1 MFDLFRSR
9 AKAVR
14 YLLGGLLL
22 LVALSMVV
30 TLIPG
35 YGGFGAASAEDNV
48 VAEVGKQPITVQ
60 DFQQQLQ
67 TITRRQQIP
76 PELMGTLAPQFIS
89 QMISERVL
97 LYEADKLGIEVTPA
111 ELARAIQAT
120 LPQLFQGGQFPGK
133 EVYAA
138 FLAQNNMTIDEFE
151 NGLRKQLV
159 MAKLQNMIGA
169 GVVVTPAE
177 IEKAYKQKNE
187 KVKLEYVVI
196 PTSKYKADATVT
208 PEEIQ
213 KQFQAHRSEYTIP
226 EKWNLDM
233 LVVSEAKV
241 SQQITVPEAELRKYY
256 DANKD
261 QYRTPERVQVR
272 HILLKTTDVP
282 AAEVPKIQAKA
293 EDILKQLKAGADFAA
308 LAKKDSQD
316 PGSAVKGG
324 DLGWV
329 VRGQTVPAFESAAF
343 SLPVNQLSGV
353 VKTEYGFHI
362 LQVTAKEPAHLKT
375 FDEVKDEIAD
385 SLKKQ
390 KVVDTVQALADKA
403 HAELV
408 KNPGQAAQI
417 AQQLG
422 IDLVKADKIGA
433 GDAAP
438 EFGNN
443 PDFQD
448 EIAGLKK
455 GGVTPVMQAPGNK
468 LAIATVTEVFPAR
481 PAELSEVENQ
491 IRDSLSAA
499 KLNQI
504 VQQKAFEASQKAK
517 AYNGDMK
524 RVAKEMGLEVKT
536 TQDFT
541 ITGAADGIGSA
552 SMVAQAFQLPV
563 GGVFGPV
570 VVGENQFVCKVD
582 TKTPADMTK
591 LAEQRSQLRDEIKSQ
606 KAQMEFQFF
615 EDSVRNALIRDGK
628 VKIHQNVLQRIVN
641 GYRS

>member
-35 YGGFGAASAEDNV
+35 WGGFGGAAEDNV
-48 VAEVGKQPITVQ
+48 VAEVDKQPITVQ

-67 TITRRQQIP
+67 TLTRRQQIP
-76 PELMGTLAPQFIS
+76 AELISTLAPQFIN
-89 QMISERVL
+89 QMISEQVL
-97 LYEADKLGIEVTPA
+97 LYEAGKLGIEVTPA

-133 EVYAA
+133 DVYAA
-138 FLAQNNMTIDEFE
+138 FLAQNNMTIPEFE
-151 NGLRKQLV
+151 NGLRKQLI
-159 MAKLQNMIGA
+159 MSKLQGLIAA
-169 GVVVTPAE
+169 GVIVTPAE
-177 IEKAYKQKNE
+177 IEKAYKEKNE
-187 KVKLEYVVI
+187 KVKLEYAVI
-196 PTSKYKADATVT
+196 PPSKYKAEATVT

-213 KQFQAHRSEYTIP
+213 KQFQANRSQYTIP
-226 EKWNLDM
+226 EKRNLDM

-241 SQQITVPEAELRKYY
+241 SQQVTVPEAELRKYY
-256 DANKD
+256 EANKD

-282 AAEVPKIQAKA
+282 AAEIPKIQARA
-293 EDILKQLKAGADFAA
+293 EDILKQLKGGADFAA

-316 PGSAVKGG
+316 PGSAAKGG
-324 DLGWV
+324 DLGWI
-329 VRGQTVPAFESAAF
+329 VRGQTVPAFESVAF

-362 LQVTAKEPAHLKT
+362 LQVTAKEQAHLKT

-390 KVVDTVQALADKA
+390 RVVDTVQALADKA

-433 GDAAP
+433 GDSAP
-438 EFGNN
+438 EFGND
-443 PDFQD
+443 PDFLD
-448 EIAGLKK
+448 AIAALTK
-455 GGVTPVMQAPGNK
+455 GGVTQVMQAPGNK
-468 LAIATVTEVFPAR
+468 LAVATVTEVFPAR

-491 IRDSLSAA
+491 IRDTLAA
-499 KLNQI
+499 NKLNQL
-504 VQQKAFEASQKAK
+504 VQQKAFEAVQKAK

-524 RVAKEMGLEVKT
+524 RVAKEMGLEVKS

-552 SMVAQAFQLPV
+552 SMVAQAFQLPA

-570 VVGENQFVCKVD
+570 VVGDNRFVCKVES
-582 TKTPADMTK
+582 KTPADMTK
-591 LAEQRSQLRDEIKSQ
+591 LAEQRSQLREEIKSQ
-606 KAQMEFQFF
+606 KAQTEFQLF

-628 VKIHQNVLQRIVN
+628 VKIHQDVLQRIMAS
-641 GYRS
+641 YRG